1 MQGDWGVEGVGGKEE
16 EEEGGEEGER
26 RGGGMDEGTGL
37 GRR

>member
-16 EEEGGEEGER
+16 EEEGGEERER